1 MTHWHIC
8 NKYSC
13 DDVFEIPLPTCILP
27 FFFSPQNRDLLVSA
41 LVNIS
46 KLAFYFVSRFAKH
59 PMEFVQFESK
69 IDLP

>member
-13 DDVFEIPLPTCILP
+13 DDVSEIPLPTCILL

-46 KLAFYFVSRFAKH
+46 KLAFYFVSRFLKH
-59 PMEFVQFESK
+59 LLVLAQFESK
-69 IDLP
+69 IDLR